1 MATISELNVYPIK
14 SCAGIAL
21 KSARL
26 LAQGLEYDRHWMLVD
41 GNGRFVTQ
49 RQFPRLALVVP
60 QLASDELIM
69 GAPGCASLRTPLEAS
84 ALAGAQRIEAT
95 VWSDA
100 VTALDTGDESARW
113 FSDFLGAPVR
123 LVRFDPVAERIA
135 SRKWT
140 GETIAP
146 MCFADGYPVLVIGQ
160 ASLDDLN
167 ARLASKGVD
176 IIPMNRFRPNLVLT
190 GLDAYEEDYV
200 DTLHIKAQGG
210 EVAVALR
217 IVKPCPRC
225 PMPTIDQAKGA
236 PDPRWPA
243 EPTDTMSAYRADH
256 RLDGA
261 VTFGQNAIV
270 VAGEGSLLCVGREV
284 GITLNFED

>member
-1 MATISELNVYPIK
+1 MATISQLNVYPIK

-21 KSARL
+21 QSARL
-26 LAQGLEYDRHWMLVD
+26 LAHGLEYDRHWMLVD
-41 GNGRFVTQ
+41 GDGRFVTQ
-49 RQFPRLALVVP
+49 RQLPRLALVVP
-60 QLASDELIM
+60 ELAHGELIVR
-69 GAPGCASLRTPLEAS
+69 APGCAPLRTLLEAS

-95 VWSDA
+95 VWSDV
-100 VTALDTGDESARW
+100 VTALDTGDETARW
-113 FSDFLGAPVR
+113 FSDFLGVPLR
-123 LVRFDPVAERIA
+123 LVRFDPAAERIA

-146 MCFADGYPVLVIGQ
+146 MRFADGYPALVIGQ

-176 IIPMNRFRPNLVLT
+176 TIPMNRFRPNLVLT

-200 DTLHIKAQGG
+200 DTLRIEAQGG
-210 EVAVALR
+210 EVALR
-217 IVKPCPRC
+217 LVKPCPRC

-236 PDPRWPA
+236 PDPRWPD
-243 EPTDTMSAYRADH
+243 EPTDTMSAYRADR

-261 VTFGQNAIV
+261 VTFGQNAV
-270 VAGEGSLLCVGREV
+270 VVGGEGSLLSVGREV
-284 GITLNFED
+284 EIELRFED